1 MWDIGWLWEISSK
14 WDLGW
19 FGHISLDWVFFSGLL
34 SVIMIDLIL
43 KE

>member
-19 FGHISLDWVFFSGLL
+19 FGYISLDWAFLSGLL

>member
-1 MWDIGWLWEISSK
+1 LDSN

-19 FGHISLDWVFFSGLL
+19 FRHILLDRAFFSGLL